1 MESKAKRTHKFS
13 KEGRGRYFL
22 IAALFASLASMLILA
37 DSFRV
42 YESKVTAI
50 LIAKSDRAATLSRS
64 MVENTVLL
72 ADTMAYQNRFFEAIS
87 SKNGAFDET
96 PDALRRASFRKMISV
111 SAGEEGSVLSIR
123 GIAEDPDDSKERAR
137 QASLT
142 LFQFFGQ
149 YYNIK
154 DDVEFRIIEG
164 PVTSSVIGNKWGF
177 FGASLALGV
186 LSTGVLFLAL
196 FSLPSLMGRMRKE
209 EVFHKPF
216 LDAKVF
222 EPERPL
228 SSPYFDQEKDR
239 AEDVSSIDELFSEEE
254 GVALQTISA
263 ESEPSVRAEAEAVP
277 EDALPER
284 IASERGAV
292 STGKKAGAPLN
303 LPAFSEAEAQFLE
316 EFSFEKGT
324 GQEELFLEEEE
335 TDSSSENGEKNNAPS
350 PRPSA
355 PRGEPTEEE
364 YKRRLNELM
373 RG

>member
-87 SKNGAFDET
+87 SKSGAFDET

-254 GVALQTISA
+254 GVALRLLEDAVQHLLA
-263 ESEPSVRAEAEAVP
+263 RLDVRARLDVGRHFIARQPAQDDAVEP
-277 EDALPER
+277 RLAVQRRERLRQRALSRDVR
-284 IASERGAV
+284 IAIVPDDQHAH
-292 STGKKAGAPLN
+292 P
-303 LPAFSEAEAQFLE
+303 
-316 EFSFEKGT
+316 
-324 GQEELFLEEEE
+324 
-335 TDSSSENGEKNNAPS
+335 
-350 PRPSA
+350 
-355 PRGEPTEEE
+355 
-364 YKRRLNELM
+364 
-373 RG
+373 